1 MGLKTFTIDFAE
13 LKSNDSIRLWIPF
26 VLPESRYK
34 YDKINNFIALC
45 ESGNR
50 PKGGIS
56 AEDDGEAISLGGE
69 QIGADGNLNLSKIP
83 YVSFEF
89 YENANKGKV
98 NDNDILICK
107 DGALTGKTCFVDFS
121 LFPSKE
127 VMINEHVYILRGNEK
142 INQNFLFYFTN
153 TNLFQSQIK
162 DLAYKKRAQP
172 GLNSDHFKKIK
183 IPLIPKSTQDQI
195 IAQIE
200 PIENKIKEL
209 KAQIKQPQ
217 EVINKVFAREFEF
230 DIQKIYSV
238 EQRRFFLYPTL

>member
-1 MGLKTFTIDFAE
+1 
-13 LKSNDSIRLWIPF
+13 
-26 VLPESRYK
+26 
-34 YDKINNFIALC
+34 
-45 ESGNR
+45 
-50 PKGGIS
+50 
-56 AEDDGEAISLGGE
+56 
-69 QIGADGNLNLSKIP
+69 
-83 YVSFEF
+83 
-89 YENANKGKV
+89 
-98 NDNDILICK
+98 LICK